1 MKFSSIFSLAGLVSR
16 VSAITWNVSVGKN
29 GLTFEPNEIR
39 AGAGD
44 IIQFIFW
51 PRNHSVVTGEFT
63 RPCIPRLTGGFWSGF
78 FPTAA
83 DTINPQ
89 LFRVRINNSDP
100 FVFYCSQNNGQHCK
114 NGMFGIINPGVTGIT
129 TLSSYRNLAAG
140 AGNATSPRV
149 FPFGGQIVQNP
160 NTSVP
165 ASSSMATTSSSA
177 TSTVLTSTSTITSAT
192 PTSVTTITSTSTGS
206 TSIRTG
212 NAAAARMG
220 GPVTGMVF
228 AGAAAMLFV

>member
-1 MKFSSIFSLAGLVSR
+1 MKFSSIFSLAGLVSQ

-51 PRNHSVVTGEFT
+51 PRNHSVVAGEFT
-63 RPCIPRLTGGFWSGF
+63 RPCIPRLTGGSG
-78 FPTAA
+78 P
-83 DTINPQ
+83 PQ
-89 LFRVRINNSDP
+89 LFRVQINNSEP

-114 NGMFGIINPGVTGIT
+114 NGMFGIINPGVTGIA

-149 FPFGGQIVQNP
+149 PPFGGQIRQNP

-165 ASSSMATTSSSA
+165 PSSSTATTSSSA
-177 TSTVLTSTSTITSAT
+177 TSTVLTSTSTITSGT
-192 PTSVTTITSTSTGS
+192 STSVTTITSTSTSS
-206 TSIRTG
+206 TSTGTG
-212 NAAAARMG
+212 NAAARTGA
-220 GPVTGMVF
+220 PVAGLVV

>member
-1 MKFSSIFSLAGLVSR
+1 MKFSSVFSLAGLISQ

-29 GLTFEPNEIR
+29 GLSFEPNEIR

-51 PRNHSVVTGEFT
+51 PRNHSVVAGEFT
-63 RPCIPRLTGGFWSGF
+63 RPCIPRRTGGFWSGF

-89 LFRVRINNSDP
+89 LFRVQINNSEP

-129 TLSSYRNLAAG
+129 TLSSYRNLAGG

-149 FPFGGQIVQNP
+149 PPFGGQILENP

-165 ASSSMATTSSSA
+165 PSSSTASTSSAS
-177 TSTVLTSTSTITSAT
+177 STVLTSTSTVTSESS
-192 PTSVTTITSTSTGS
+192 TSVTTITSTSTGS
-206 TSIRTG
+206 TSTGTG
-212 NAAAARMG
+212 NAAARTGA
-220 GPVTGMVF
+220 PVAGLVI
-228 AGAAAMLFV
+228 AGAAAVLFV

>member
-1 MKFSSIFSLAGLVSR
+1 MKLSSIFSLAGLVSQTT
-16 VSAITWNVSVGKN
+16 AITWNVSVGKN

-51 PRNHSVVTGEFT
+51 PRNHSVVAGEFT

-78 FPTAA
+78 FPTAV
-83 DTINPQ
+83 DTINSQ
-89 LFRVRINNSDP
+89 LFRIQINSSEP

-149 FPFGGQIVQNP
+149 PSFGGQIGENP

-165 ASSSMATTSSSA
+165 PSSSTSTSSAA
-177 TSTVLTSTSTITSAT
+177 TSTLLTSTSTITSGT
-192 PTSVTTITSTSTGS
+192 VTSATTITSTSTGS
-206 TSIRTG
+206 STSTRTG
-212 NAAAARMG
+212 NAAARTGA
-220 GPVTGMVF
+220 PVAALVV
-228 AGAAAMLFV
+228 AGAAAMFFV

>member
-1 MKFSSIFSLAGLVSR
+1 MKFSSILTLAGFVSQAT
-16 VSAITWNVSVGKN
+16 AITWNVSVGKN

-51 PRNHSVVTGEFT
+51 PRNHSVVAGEFT

-89 LFRVRINNSDP
+89 LFRVQINNSEP

-114 NGMFGIINPGVTGIT
+114 NGMFGIINPGVTGIA

-149 FPFGGQIVQNP
+149 PPFGGQIVENP

-165 ASSSMATTSSSA
+165 PSSSTSSGAA
-177 TSTVLTSTSTITSAT
+177 TSTVLTSTSTITSGT
-192 PTSVTTITSTSTGS
+192 VTSATTITSTSTGS
-206 TSIRTG
+206 TSTRTG
-212 NAAAARMG
+212 NAAARTGA
-220 GPVTGMVF
+220 PVAGLVV
-228 AGAAAMLFV
+228 AGAAAMFFV